1 MVKLS
6 ACHWA
11 TCAELPGLHHEH
23 LLELV
28 LQLMATLAQV
38 WRNHQALVI
47 EGAVIQGLALPLHAL
62 PVLLVVVA
70 EGKPRSIILVG
81 RRFLAISF
89 LVCRFLA
96 ILAPVKARRHALR
109 CVWIKSRSTVL
120 IIMLII

>member
-11 TCAELPGLHHEH
+11 TCAELAGLHHEH

-47 EGAVIQGLALPLHAL
+47 ERAVIQGLALPLHAL
-62 PVLLVVVA
+62 PVQLVVVA
-70 EGKPRSIILVG
+70 EGKPRSIIFVG
-81 RRFLAISF
+81 RRFLAVSF
-89 LVCRFLA
+89 LVCCFLA

-109 CVWIKSRSTVL
+109 CIWIKPRSTVL
-120 IIMLII
+120 IIMLVI